1 MKRNL
6 LLSLLLIGALIG
18 GAPALADND
27 NEQVELAVVNFSS
40 LLGNVMA
47 DEDIEGITHEKVD
60 LVAQDLGYD
69 IVVNTATLELY
80 LEGILDRVTDFA
92 QNDVTEEV
100 EEIVGDKDSLEAIT
114 ELPLVHKITDQVFNE
129 L

>member
-6 LLSLLLIGALIG
+6 LLSVLLIGVLLG
-18 GAPALADND
+18 GAPVLADND
-27 NEQVELAVVNFSS
+27 NEQVELALVDFPS

-47 DEDIEGITHEKVD
+47 DEDIEGLTHGEVD
-60 LVAQDLGYD
+60 SVAQDLGYE

-114 ELPLVHKITDQVFNE
+114 ELPRVHKITDQVFNE